1 MKKNI
6 MMKRMKKNTSMQIM
20 VVKKVMK
27 VHYLMMNIYRSIIK
41 IQKQIFQI
49 NNYNKL
55 EKVLIIFK
63 LLIS

>member
-1 MKKNI
+1 
-6 MMKRMKKNTSMQIM
+6 MMKSMKKNTSMKII
-20 VVKKVMK
+20 VVKKVIK
-27 VHYLMMNIYRSIIK
+27 VHYLMMNIYRSIIE

-49 NNYNKL
+49 NYYNKL

>member
-6 MMKRMKKNTSMQIM
+6 MMKRMKKNTSMKIM